1 MPDNSLYD
9 VLKSQRYKNLKPKFT
24 VRQVDYKIC
33 LLRPL
38 PTACGQSVRLCV
50 CIEGGGGGCVW
61 VCVSVW
67 IMSRIYIYYIHNLY
81 LCVFEICMCIDTI
94 SPMNRYMHGMYIY
107 L

>member
-50 CIEGGGGGCVW
+50 CIGGEGGG
-61 VCVSVW
+61 
-67 IMSRIYIYYIHNLY
+67 
-81 LCVFEICMCIDTI
+81 LCVGLCECVDYV
-94 SPMNRYMHGMYIY
+94 SHMYI
-107 L
+107 LHT